1 MLGVFVHLLSITEER
16 CSNKC
21 IHILNAVPDV
31 TAFFVP
37 VLHRQNMA
45 KGLNL
50 HAAYLSLYV
59 MPAESFM
66 WCMAT

>member
-1 MLGVFVHLLSITEER
+1 MLVVFIHLLSVTEER
-16 CSNKC
+16 CSDNC

-37 VLHRQNMA
+37 VLHRQNVA

-50 HAAYLSLYV
+50 HAAYLSL
-59 MPAESFM
+59 
-66 WCMAT
+66 